1 MNIRTLF
8 LLTLLISLLAGC
20 SGRGGGDADS
30 KEKTTGDDGVSVKF
44 TGVRPY
50 YSDGR
55 LDKEVAYVDGRR
67 NGITKTYYTSGRLK
81 QTINYTDGR
90 KNDIATWYYEDGKVF
105 RTTPYLNDT
114 IHGTQIQY
122 YRSGRVKAKMSYDEG
137 ARLPDLEEF
146 FDTGKQKVIRADI
159 EVKTRDEYA
168 ERGVYKVFAE
178 LSNKSRTVTFYRG
191 EFVNGAFHEGKV
203 YKIPTSGGTGYIE
216 LTKAATDNRGYVGI
230 IAEYTTDFGNKNYIY
245 KKVPIPYRNVN

>member
-1 MNIRTLF
+1 MGIKTVF
-8 LLTLLISLLAGC
+8 IVSFIAALLTGCNGTGGSDAG
-20 SGRGGGDADS
+20 SEG
-30 KEKTTGDDGVSVKF
+30 KTGDDGVAVKF

-55 LDKEVAYVDGRR
+55 LDREVAYVDGRR

-81 QTINYTDGR
+81 QTINYANGR

-114 IHGTQIQY
+114 IHGTQVQY
-122 YRSGRVKAKMSYDEG
+122 YRSGRVKAKMSYEKG

-146 FDTGKQKVIRADI
+146 FDTGKQKVIRAEI
-159 EVKTRDEYA
+159 EIKTRDEYSPG
-168 ERGVYKVFAE
+168 GVYKVFAE
-178 LSNKSRTVTFYRG
+178 LSNKTMAVTFYRG
-191 EFVNGAFHEGKV
+191 EFVNGAFHAAKV
-203 YKIPTSGGTGYIE
+203 DRIPTSGGTGYLE
-216 LTKAATDNRGYVGI
+216 LTKTDSDNRGYVGI